1 LLHWTGDGLHNR
13 NGEEQGRQR
22 KAVGSE
28 GRKDREV
35 TASGKSSLQLDVL
48 QSMHNSAGEKV
59 GFELQ
64 GTSNSG
70 EKPTLDAKQLLATVP
85 KTKKELFSHDVN
97 WAIYD
102 EVKQTYPPFPFYFS
116 T

>member
-1 LLHWTGDGLHNR
+1 MLKFLLLLQWTGDGLRNR

-22 KAVGSE
+22 KSVGSE

-35 TASGKSSLQLDVL
+35 TAAGKSSLQ
-48 QSMHNSAGEKV
+48 AT
-59 GFELQ
+59 F
-64 GTSNSG
+64 NSG